1 MSRVQINISSQRPTG
16 LALDIAWSLWSELGV
31 SGWKES
37 GRVEAIDV
45 EPLILFTAWL
55 GDQDSRLWEESLD
68 WCVTNH
74 RFVSTARLQ
83 RLLRNADM
91 DQVERFR
98 EYSATVR
105 ALAPKASWPE
115 GGRARPVTL
124 SRKTR
129 VPRLERAALLQLRMR
144 AMFGVTARSEVLRAL
159 LIDRP
164 QGWSAAELAHQANYA
179 KVNVAAALDLL
190 ALAGVVGV
198 ESVGTQFRY
207 RLARAPR
214 LMEFVGLVPSFQP
227 DWSARFAVITE
238 LIRLEQIPTIKD
250 PTAHAAQ
257 RVRTLRR
264 IEPQLAQ
271 VGFSRLVPQP
281 GDPDFSERFDGWAN
295 RLLNYWAGNHTPS
308 DPSEAQYEVRRH
320 ESAWEAMI
328 REPGRPERP
337 LTLPDWDELYRERPR
352 SDNLVSDDSTGA
364 FHLAHELLRRAFL
377 RVDVQLAPFR
387 FQPDVLVFAEEQLR
401 SMPPASSRTFGE
413 SFLRFWRTERVA
425 RMGISE
431 ATYQSVRK

>member
-1 MSRVQINISSQRPTG
+1 MQSNVSSQRVTG
-16 LALDIAWSLWSELGV
+16 RALDIAWSLWSELGV

-37 GRVEAIDV
+37 GHVEAIDI

-55 GDQDSRLWEESLD
+55 GAQDSRLWEESLD

-74 RFVSTARLQ
+74 RFVSAARLR
-83 RLLRNADM
+83 RLLSNADM
-91 DQVERFR
+91 DEVERFQ

-105 ALAPKASWPE
+105 ALAPKVSWPE

-124 SRKTR
+124 SRKSR

-144 AMFGVTARSEVLRAL
+144 AMFGVTARSEILRIL

-164 QGWSAAELAHQANYA
+164 HGWSAADLAQQANYA

-190 ALAGVVGV
+190 ALAGVVGI

-214 LMEFVGLVPSFQP
+214 LIEFAGLVPSFQP

-238 LIRLEQIPTIKD
+238 LIRLEQSPTIQD
-250 PTAHAAQ
+250 PTADAAQ
-257 RVRTLRR
+257 RVRTLGR
-264 IEPQLAQ
+264 IEPKLAQ
-271 VGFSRLVPQP
+271 LGFSRLVPQP
-281 GDPDFSERFDGWAN
+281 GDPDFGARFDHWAN
-295 RLLNYWAGNHTPS
+295 RLLNYWAVNHSPS

-320 ESAWEAMI
+320 TSAWEAMI
-328 REPGRPERP
+328 REPGRPQRP
-337 LTLPDWDELYRERPR
+337 LTLPDWDDLYRERPR
-352 SDNLVSDDSTGA
+352 SDSLVSDDSTGA

-377 RVDVQLAPFR
+377 RVDVQLEPFR
-387 FQPDVLVFAEEQLR
+387 FQPEVLLFAEEQLR
-401 SMPPASSRTFGE
+401 SMPPASSRTFGD
-413 SFLRFWRTERVA
+413 SFLRFWRAERVA
-425 RMGISE
+425 RTGIGE
-431 ATYQSVRK
+431 GTYPSVRK